1 MKRFLLAGAALLLVA
16 AAGAACLTASGQ
28 ALAAAPQADP
38 RVRAAAYVDREPLAR
53 GTSLRVAVVLDL
65 AAGFHVNANP
75 PAEKF
80 QIPTVL
86 EPAPAPGIAW
96 GEVRY
101 PPGRPLAAAWAE
113 GGATSV
119 YSGRAILIAEGRVAD
134 DAPLGETVLRLSLSY
149 QGCDEKTCYQ
159 PATLEVEAPA
169 RIAPA
174 GAPSA
179 PAHADLFAPAGG
191 AAAAAAPTEPPLRF
205 EGQSDLAGAYERSG
219 LLYLALLFV
228 GGLLLNLT
236 PCVFP
241 LIPVTMSVFAQQGER
256 RALRVLPLAALY
268 VLGLAAAF
276 TVVGILAALAGQ
288 SVGLVFRHP
297 VGVLVVVAILA
308 VLMASTF
315 GAFEIQLPAGAMG
328 RLGARRGR
336 LGALLMGLVMGAVAA
351 PCVGPFLL
359 ALVTFIAT
367 TGSVALGAVSFFVT
381 GLGLGLPYLFLG
393 TFTGLINRFPR
404 GGGWLVWTKRLMGL
418 ALGGVILWFVKPFF
432 RPGTGPDFGEDA
444 GFFWPL
450 VLAVFLF
457 AAVYLGVLE
466 GWSRRPFSR
475 RFWAVRIVTALVIL
489 AAGVGLYG
497 YVTAE
502 RPEVAW
508 EEWQPGALE
517 AARDARRPVVLYFG
531 ADWCAEC
538 VAWHYQVFTDPE
550 VVEAS
555 AALARLR
562 VDVTRLEDG
571 PKKDFARRFE
581 AQNPPVVVVFGRDGR
596 AVRAWRDPPDAKVFS
611 ETLRQAAGEN
621 P

>member
-1 MKRFLLAGAALLLVA
+1 MRLFAAGAGLLL
-16 AAGAACLTASGQ
+16 AAGAAF
-28 ALAAAPQADP
+28 AAAPEGDP

-53 GTSLRVAVVLDL
+53 GAPLRVAVVLDL

-75 PAEKF
+75 PVEKF

-86 EPAPAPGIAW
+86 KPAPAPGIAW
-96 GEVRY
+96 GRVTY

-119 YSGRAILIAEGRVAD
+119 YSGRAILFAEGRVAV
-134 DAPLGETVLRLSLSY
+134 DAPLGETVLRLGLSY

-159 PATLEVEAPA
+159 PATLALEVPA

-174 GAPSA
+174 GTPTAST
-179 PAHADLFAPAGG
+179 HADLFSSPPL
-191 AAAAAAPTEPPLRF
+191 APTEPPLRF

-219 LLYLALLFV
+219 LVYLAILFV

-241 LIPVTMSVFAQQGER
+241 LIPVTMSVFAQQGEK

-276 TVVGILAALAGQ
+276 TGVGVLAALAGQ

-297 VGVLVVVAILA
+297 VGVLAVVVILA

-328 RLGARRGR
+328 RLGARRGA
-336 LGALLMGLVMGAVAA
+336 LGALLMGMVMGAVAA

-404 GGGWLVWTKRLMGL
+404 GGGWLIWTKRLMGL

-432 RPGTGPDFGEDA
+432 REDA

-457 AAVYLGVLE
+457 AAAYLGVVE

-475 RFWAVRIVTALVIL
+475 RFWAVRIGTALAIL
-489 AAGVGLYG
+489 AVGLGLYG

-508 EEWQPGALE
+508 EEWRPGALE
-517 AARDARRPVVLYFG
+517 AAQAARRPVVLYFG

-538 VAWHYQVFTDPE
+538 VAWHYQVFTDPS

-555 AALARLR
+555 AALVRLR

-581 AQNPPVVVVFGRDGR
+581 AENPPVVVVFGRDGR
-596 AVRAWRDPPDAKVFS
+596 AVRAWRDPPDAKEFAKA
-611 ETLRQAAGEN
+611 LRQAAGEN

>member
-16 AAGAACLTASGQ
+16 AAGAACLTAGSQ
-28 ALAAAPQADP
+28 ALAAAPEADP
-38 RVRAAAYVDREPLAR
+38 RVRAAAYLDREPLAR
-53 GTSLRVAVVLDL
+53 GEAFRVAVVLDL
-65 AAGFHVNANP
+65 AEGFHVNANP
-75 PAEKF
+75 PTEQF

-86 EPAPAPGIAW
+86 EPAPAAGIAW
-96 GEVRY
+96 GPGPHC

-113 GGATSV
+113 GGTTSV
-119 YSGRAILIAEGRVAD
+119 YSGRAILIAEGRVAA

-159 PATLEVEAPA
+159 PATLKVEAPA

-174 GAPSA
+174 GAPSV
-179 PAHADLFAPAGG
+179 PAHADLFAQAGE
-191 AAAAAAPTEPPLRF
+191 AAAAPAPSEPPLRF

-219 LLYLALLFV
+219 PLYLALLFV

-241 LIPVTMSVFAQQGER
+241 LIPVTMSVFAQQGEK

-276 TVVGILAALAGQ
+276 TAVGVLAALAGQ

-328 RLGARRGR
+328 RLGARRGP

-404 GGGWLVWTKRLMGL
+404 GGGWLIWTKRLMGL
-418 ALGGVILWFVKPFF
+418 ALGGVILWFIKPFF

-508 EEWQPGALE
+508 EAWRPGALE
-517 AARDARRPVVLYFG
+517 AARTARRPIVLYFG

-596 AVRAWRDPPDAKVFS
+596 AVRAWRDPPAARDFAQA
-611 ETLRQAAGEN
+611 LQAAAR
-621 P
+621 